1 MGKTEPTTE
10 VPDLS
15 DLRIDER
22 KRQGRPVGR
31 WIATIVAILTVVVL
45 MLEAASFLRSRK
57 PEVEVAAAVAPRSVP
72 VGALLNASGYVTPQR
87 RATVAAKI
95 TGKVTHV
102 YIEEGMHVNQG
113 QVLATLDDS
122 DYRVSMAST
131 KAGRDATAAAIT
143 DLEVQLGNAGRELA
157 RTSKLVDA
165 GISTPQALDSAQ
177 TLVER
182 LKAQITQAKNQV
194 QAADAK
200 IAIDQQNIDNCQ
212 VRSPY
217 DGIVVSKDAQP
228 GEMVSPISAGGGFTR
243 TGIATIVDM
252 SSNEIEVDVNENYIA
267 RVKPGQHV
275 TATLDAYPEWQI
287 PAYVHAIIPTADRE
301 KGTVKVRIKFEHLDP
316 RILPD
321 MGVKVA
327 FLAEEPVRERKP
339 AAGTPAP
346 GEPVALVPQQ
356 AVRTTN
362 GQTAVF
368 IYHDR
373 AIERRAVR
381 TGASRDTNV
390 EVLSGV
396 APGDLVVVKGPDNLQ
411 DGQQVDR
418 KQ

>member
-1 MGKTEPTTE
+1 
-10 VPDLS
+10 
-15 DLRIDER
+15 
-22 KRQGRPVGR
+22 
-31 WIATIVAILTVVVL
+31 
-45 MLEAASFLRSRK
+45 
-57 PEVEVAAAVAPRSVP
+57 
-72 VGALLNASGYVTPQR
+72 
-87 RATVAAKI
+87 
-95 TGKVTHV
+95 
-102 YIEEGMHVNQG
+102 
-113 QVLATLDDS
+113 
-122 DYRVSMAST
+122 VSMTST
-131 KAGRDATAAAIT
+131 KAGRDATAAAT
-143 DLEVQLGNAGRELA
+143 ADFEVQLGNAERELA
-157 RTSKLVDA
+157 RTNKLVDA
-165 GISTPQALDSAQ
+165 GISTPQALDAAQ
-177 TLVER
+177 TLVDR
-182 LKAQITQAKNQV
+182 LKAQIAQLKNQV

-217 DGIVVSKDAQP
+217 DGIVVAKDAQP
-228 GEMVSPISAGGGFTR
+228 GEMVSPVSAGGGFTR

-321 MGVKVA
+321 LGVKVA
-327 FLAEEPVRERKP
+327 FLAEDPARVRKP
-339 AAGTPAP
+339 AAAEPGP

-381 TGASRDTNV
+381 TGAPRDTNV

-411 DGQQVDR
+411 DGQQVAR